1 MSFKHKENEGSFFK
15 NDYKEKDNQ
24 PDSTGTCNINGEDMT
39 IAVWH
44 NEAKEGKKENYF
56 FRISKPRVKE
66 DSNTTSTPAPEFE
79 GIPS

>member
-1 MSFKHKENEGSFFK
+1 
-15 NDYKEKDNQ
+15 
-24 PDSTGTCNINGEDMT
+24 MT

-56 FRISKPRVKE
+56 FRISKPMEKK
-66 DSNTTSTPAPEFE
+66 DSSVNTTSVPEFD